1 MLKGILYMVDDII
14 RNRITALRKSKG
26 LTQAELGAQI
36 GVSAKT
42 VSKWETGVSQS

>member
-1 MLKGILYMVDDII
+1 MDSNGICAQILM
-14 RNRITALRKSKG
+14 LRKRRG
-26 LTQAELGAQI
+26 LTQAELGEKL